1 MPDSPP
7 TDGLPELFQAR
18 LSERRRKVASAFD
31 REIAVLDRRRRELME
46 TDPEVLLAAIDCLGS
61 YERSARWLTAPEAL
75 LGNQSPSGAAATP
88 TGKERVLGLLWRLD
102 GARSD

>member
-1 MPDSPP
+1 MSDSPTP
-7 TDGLPELFQAR
+7 DGLPELFQAR
-18 LSERRRKVASAFD
+18 LSERRTRLASSFD
-31 REIAVLDRRRRELME
+31 GEIALLDRRRRKLME

-75 LGNQSPSGAAATP
+75 LGNQSPADAAEAP

-102 GARSD
+102 GPR